1 MRPVAALCCLL
12 IATALGGLRTT
23 VHAADDVVIYRC
35 TDGKGRLT
43 LRDSPCAKGERQET
57 RSMMRPK
64 DAPPR
69 APSPLPSQTVVATAS
84 PPPPQVIVINAP
96 RPLYECVTPD
106 NARYFSESAEGNPRQ
121 VPAWALG
128 APLFARVPTGEPG
141 RIDFQVENGRVSGNY
156 SSGSLGSV
164 VVPTAAAYGATT
176 WVRDACFPLP
186 PSEVCARIRDR
197 RDELRRRFVIAQPTE
212 RAALAREER
221 AIEARL
227 NQDCR

>member
-12 IATALGGLRTT
+12 IATALGGPRI

-57 RSMMRPK
+57 RSMVRPK

-69 APSPLPSQTVVATAS
+69 APSPLPSQNVAVAAS
-84 PPPPQVIVINAP
+84 PPPQVIVINAP

-176 WVRDACFPLP
+176 WIRDACFPLP
-186 PSEVCARIRDR
+186 PSEVCARVRDR
-197 RDELRRRFVIAQPTE
+197 RDELRRRFVIAQPSE
-212 RAALAREER
+212 RAALGREER
-221 AIEARL
+221 AIQARL

>member
-12 IATALGGLRTT
+12 IATALGGPRT
-23 VHAADDVVIYRC
+23 AQGADDVVIYRC

-69 APSPLPSQTVVATAS
+69 APSPLPAQSVVAAAS
-84 PPPPQVIVINAP
+84 PPQVIVINAP

-176 WVRDACFPLP
+176 WIRDACFPLP
-186 PSEVCARIRDR
+186 PSEVCARVRDR
-197 RDELRRRFVIAQPTE
+197 RDEIRRRFVIAQPSE
-212 RAALAREER
+212 RAALSREER
-221 AIEARL
+221 SIEARL

>member
-1 MRPVAALCCLL
+1 MRPVVALCFLL
-12 IATALGGLRTT
+12 IATALGGPQPAR
-23 VHAADDVVIYRC
+23 AADEVVIYRC
-35 TDGKGRLT
+35 TDAKGRLT

-57 RSMMRPK
+57 RSMVRPR

-69 APSPLPSQTVVATAS
+69 ASSLPSSQVVTTAV
-84 PPPPQVIVINAP
+84 PPPQVIVVNAP

-141 RIDFQVENGRVSGNY
+141 RIDFQVQNGQVSGNY
-156 SSGSLGSV
+156 SSGSLGSI

-176 WVRDACFPLP
+176 WVRDACFALP
-186 PSEVCARIRDR
+186 PGEVCARVRDR
-197 RDELRRRFVIAQPTE
+197 RDELRRRFVIAQPSE
-212 RAALAREER
+212 RAMLGREER
-221 AIEARL
+221 SIEARL

>member
-12 IATALGGLRTT
+12 IATALGGPRAA
-23 VHAADDVVIYRC
+23 HAGDDVVIYRC

-43 LRDSPCAKGERQET
+43 LRDSPCAKGDRQET
-57 RSMMRPK
+57 RSMVRPK

-69 APSPLPSQTVVATAS
+69 APSPRPSQSVVAAAS
-84 PPPPQVIVINAP
+84 PPQVIVINAP

-176 WVRDACFPLP
+176 WIRDACFPLP
-186 PSEVCARIRDR
+186 PGEVCARVRDR
-197 RDELRRRFVIAQPTE
+197 RDEIRRRFVIAQPSE
-212 RAALAREER
+212 RAALSREER
-221 AIEARL
+221 SIEARL

>member
-1 MRPVAALCCLL
+1 MRPAPALCCLL
-12 IATALGGLRTT
+12 IATALGGPRT

-57 RSMMRPK
+57 RSMVRPK
-64 DAPPR
+64 DAP
-69 APSPLPSQTVVATAS
+69 APAPVALPSQNVVAAA
-84 PPPPQVIVINAP
+84 PPPPQVIVINPP

-176 WVRDACFPLP
+176 WIRDACFPLP
-186 PSEVCARIRDR
+186 PGEVCARVRDR
-197 RDELRRRFVIAQPTE
+197 RDELRRRFVIAQPSE
-212 RAALAREER
+212 RAALGREER
-221 AIEARL
+221 SIEARL